1 MYINKSIKDDINII
15 KLECKHNKY
24 DYKDDIYITK
34 TAGKHKHYDH
44 KDDINITKTAN
55 VNINITII
63 NILET
68 DGKHK

>member
-1 MYINKSIKDDINII
+1 M
-15 KLECKHNKY
+15 
-24 DYKDDIYITK
+24 ITKTTSTLLK